1 VCVCVCEWR
10 GGGGHA
16 RQPLCSLKT
25 KIDHPIQSDA
35 LAEVVGLSLAQEV
48 VKITARAELDE
59 HAQFLSTL
67 LCDNADLG
75 VRV

>member
-1 VCVCVCEWR
+1 
-10 GGGGHA
+10 
-16 RQPLCSLKT
+16 
-25 KIDHPIQSDA
+25 
-35 LAEVVGLSLAQEV
+35 LSLAQEV